1 VTRAIE
7 ICIPVWNER
16 KRIEHTLSA
25 LTAQTFKDF
34 TVRIFDNASDDD
46 TVDLARGFVAEL
58 DLTVVGRTRN
68 IGQNNNINRAFANCT
83 SPYVALLSGN
93 DIVAENYLEA
103 LFARLE
109 SDPDAVCAFARQ
121 VQLGEN
127 GDPIDLRFSSF
138 GSILDDDPVDRA
150 CKSIATY
157 VANAQFFAL
166 YRRSVLERVQPQP
179 FRFGGDHVMACEVA
193 LYGKV
198 LYADETLLTCSAS
211 PGVSSRATRIRHL
224 LRLFSMDAQRGL
236 PERSR
241 LGRFEHL
248 APMIDMFHAHLD
260 MFRLADIAHDARERL
275 VVDGLRAL
283 LGRYGQRIAGDV
295 HRVLTTLRRLSEM
308 TGPRDFLDRV
318 LLLHALQKVDEC
330 LLIVDSRELVE
341 IRGRLSQLYNAAKKP
356 VQVTAA

>member
-16 KRIEHTLSA
+16 KRIEHVLSA
-25 LTAQTFKDF
+25 LSAQTFKDF
-34 TVRIFDNASDDD
+34 AVRIFDNASDDD
-46 TVDLARGFVAEL
+46 TVALARGFAAEL
-58 DLTVVGRTRN
+58 DLSVVERTRN

-93 DIVAENYLEA
+93 DIAAQNYLEA

-121 VQLGEN
+121 VQLVEGADSAE
-127 GDPIDLRFSSF
+127 RQFSWLA
-138 GSILDDDPVDRA
+138 SILDDDPVNRA

-157 VANAQFFAL
+157 GANSQFFAL

-179 FRFGGDHVMACEVA
+179 FRFGGDNVMACEVA

-198 LYADETLLTCSAS
+198 LYADDTSLTCSAS
-211 PGVSSRATRIRHL
+211 PGDSSAVQRVRHL

-236 PERSR
+236 PEHSR

-248 APMIDMFHAHLD
+248 APMIDMFHAHLE

-283 LGRYGQRIAGDV
+283 LKRHGQRIAGDV
-295 HRVLTTLRRLSEM
+295 HRVLTSLRTLSEM
-308 TGPRDFLDRV
+308 TGTRDFLDRV
-318 LLLHALQKVDEC
+318 WLLHALQKADEC
-330 LLIVDSRELVE
+330 LLLVDSPELTE
-341 IRGRLSQLYNAAKKP
+341 IRDRISRLYHEAKKP

>member
-1 VTRAIE
+1 MTRAIE

-16 KRIEHTLSA
+16 KRIEHVLSA
-25 LTAQTFKDF
+25 LSAQTFKDF
-34 TVRIFDNASDDD
+34 AVRIFDNASDDD
-46 TVDLARGFVAEL
+46 TVALARGFAAQL
-58 DLTVVGRTRN
+58 DLTVVERTRN

-93 DIVAENYLEA
+93 DVVAQNYLEA
-103 LFARLE
+103 LFARLD
-109 SDPDAVCAFARQ
+109 SDSDAVCAFARQ
-121 VQLGEN
+121 IKLVEN
-127 GDPIDLRFSSF
+127 GDPVERQFW
-138 GSILDDDPVDRA
+138 SILDDDPVDRA

-157 VANAQFFAL
+157 GANSQFFAL

-179 FRFGGDHVMACEVA
+179 FRFGGDNVMACEVA

-198 LYADETLLTCSAS
+198 LYADETSLTCSAS
-211 PGVSSRATRIRHL
+211 PGDSSPVNRVRHL

-236 PERSR
+236 PEHSR

-275 VVDGLRAL
+275 VVGGLRAL
-283 LGRYGQRIAGDV
+283 LKRHGQRIAGDV
-295 HRVLTTLRRLSEM
+295 QRVLTNLRTLSEM
-308 TGPRDFLDRV
+308 TGTRDFLDRV
-318 LLLHALQKVDEC
+318 WLLHALQKADEC
-330 LLIVDSRELVE
+330 LLIVDSPELAE
-341 IRGRLSQLYNAAKKP
+341 IRDRISRLYHEAKKP